1 MTRSISSVR
10 AHMPERA
17 TCSDNKLGVESSKGN
32 VYCRECDDFV
42 YDNALEEIR
51 TQQGMHT
58 GQKYGRHI

>member
-1 MTRSISSVR
+1 MRWTEP
-10 AHMPERA
+10 HLLTKP
-17 TCSDNKLGVESSKGN
+17 GVESSKGN

-58 GQKYGRHI
+58 GQKHSDDV